1 MTKGHLNGEGSA
13 GPETAS
19 DAAWLEDQAAS
30 VNSPYSKRIKLIDI
44 LVAPLTQKN
53 LFNVAFS

>member
-19 DAAWLEDQAAS
+19 DAARLEDQAAS
-30 VNSPYSKRIKLIDI
+30 VNSPYKRIKLIDI

-53 LFNVAFS
+53 LCDVAFS

>member
-13 GPETAS
+13 CPETAS
-19 DAAWLEDQAAS
+19 VVAKLEDQAAS
-30 VNSPYSKRIKLIDI
+30 VNSPYKRTKLIDI
-44 LVAPLTQKN
+44 LVAPLTHKD

>member
-19 DAAWLEDQAAS
+19 DAARLEDQAAS
-30 VNSPYSKRIKLIDI
+30 VNSPYKRIKLIDI

-53 LFNVAFS
+53 LFDVAFS

>member
-19 DAAWLEDQAAS
+19 DAARLEDQAAS
-30 VNSPYSKRIKLIDI
+30 VNSPYKRIKLIDI